1 MHSNHK
7 DSMPRMVRKIVAGM
21 NTARVNLVLTI
32 MPASLQLGD
41 AYIMDVGSILS
52 AAIGSTRE
60 HIRRGFTSKM
70 CTSLWDRMDYGMQL
84 HTVTLL

>member
-1 MHSNHK
+1 MQGSQKANTQK
-7 DSMPRMVRKIVAGM
+7 MARKIVADM
-21 NTARVNLVLTI
+21 NTARVNLVLTT
-32 MPASLQLGD
+32 MPASFQPGD
-41 AYIMDVGSILS
+41 ACIMDVGSILS
-52 AAIGSTRE
+52 AAIGSMQE